1 MITVL
6 APGPLSTIQD
16 RGRPGLAHLGI
27 GASGAADR
35 DSHDLA
41 NALVGNRDDAATIEM
56 TLGRLRVRFET
67 AAAIAV
73 TGAGCPLKLDGS
85 LVPAGELVRVLAGQE
100 LRVGAPSSGLR
111 SYLAVAG
118 GIDVPT
124 VLGSRSTDTLSG
136 LGPAKLSPGQV
147 LALGPL
153 PPAQR
158 PTRPT
163 PRLDDDRPLTVI
175 PGPRNDWFDPAALE
189 TLCRATWTVT
199 PDTNRVGARL
209 TGPALERSINRE
221 LPSEAMVAGALQVP
235 PNGQPILFLADHP
248 VTGGYPVIAV
258 VTEADV
264 SRAAQLRPGATVAF
278 ALHPTVRR

>member
-1 MITVL
+1 M
-6 APGPLSTIQD
+6 
-16 RGRPGLAHLGI
+16 
-27 GASGAADR
+27 
-35 DSHDLA
+35 
-41 NALVGNRDDAATIEM
+41 
-56 TLGRLRVRFET
+56 
-67 AAAIAV
+67 IAV
-73 TGAGCPLKLDGS
+73 TGAGCPLNLDGN

-136 LGPAKLSPGQV
+136 LGPAKLTPGQV

-153 PPAQR
+153 PPAPR
-158 PTRPT
+158 PTRPSS
-163 PRLDDDRPLTVI
+163 PVDDGPLIVV
-175 PGPRNDWFDPAALE
+175 PGPRDDWFQPSACE

-209 TGPALERSINRE
+209 TGPALERSIIRE

-258 VTEADV
+258 VTQSDV
-264 SRAAQLRPGATVAF
+264 CRAAQLRPGATVTF
-278 ALHPTVRR
+278 ALHPTVGRGVRGR